1 MNNKLYS
8 IKKLGFSIDWTL
20 IEIGLYG
27 KAFIKPQITKS
38 EVIQYCYTLLAV
50 SYTHLTLPTN

>member
-27 KAFIKPQITKS
+27 KAFIKLKLLNQRLSNTVTLFWSTK
-38 EVIQYCYTLLAV
+38 QHMKKLL
-50 SYTHLTLPTN
+50 

>member
-38 EVIQYCYTLLAV
+38 EVIRV
-50 SYTHLTLPTN
+50 ITHL